1 MELITDKVIEVLD
14 NLQKVICF
22 EDKAEKV
29 INFEAGKSKI
39 LIKRGRS
46 ALESTLN
53 SFLVYSNWI
62 WERIFMEITIEISK
76 RNL

>member
-29 INFEAGKSKI
+29 INFEAGKSNI

-53 SFLVYSNWI
+53 SFLVYSN
-62 WERIFMEITIEISK
+62 
-76 RNL
+76 